1 MNNDT
6 QPAVSVIVPVYNVER
21 YIRNCL
27 DSLLN
32 QSFRNWE
39 AILVDDGSPDRSGA
53 ICEEYAARDSR
64 FKVVHKK
71 NGGMSSA
78 RNLAMNYV
86 QGESV
91 FYLDSDDYLHP
102 ATLQHLVD
110 LAVGNDAGI
119 VQCNF
124 IRGSATSF
132 PDIEMPE
139 VLSIY
144 DNHSVFTQFAAKIIP
159 CGKLYRRDVIGD
171 IRFPEGIINE
181 DDFTTWKYYYNA
193 AKTVVTNMPLY
204 YYTVNPNSIM
214 ANQQRNPNLNYF
226 NAYRERIE
234 FFHNSGEKD
243 LEAISRVQ
251 WMKSLVMLYSNK
263 QLTDKER
270 REVKSLF
277 KENYRSP
284 SLKAIRIPAKLRIVF
299 GVFAV
304 IPMVASKLVKRL
316 YKAGV

>member
-1 MNNDT
+1 MISGKS
-6 QPAVSVIVPVYNVER
+6 PIVSVIVPVYNVER

-32 QSFRNWE
+32 QTFHNWE
-39 AILVDDGSPDRSGA
+39 AILVDDGSPDRSGT
-53 ICEEYAARDSR
+53 ICDEYAACDSR
-64 FKVVHKK
+64 FKVLHKK
-71 NGGMSSA
+71 NGGQSSA

-86 QGESV
+86 QGEYM

-102 ATLQHLVD
+102 DTLQHLVD
-110 LAVGNDAGI
+110 LAIANNADI

-124 IRGSATSF
+124 IRGTDTSF
-132 PDIEMPE
+132 PSVEISE
-139 VLSIY
+139 VLNIY
-144 DNHSVFTQFAAKIIP
+144 DNHSAFTQFIAKIIP
-159 CGKLYRRDVIGD
+159 WGKLYKRDVIGD

-193 AKTVVTNMPLY
+193 AKIVVTNLPFY
-204 YYTVNPNSIM
+204 YYTVNPNSTM
-214 ANQQRNPNLNYF
+214 ANQQRKPNLNYF
-226 NAYRERIE
+226 NAYHERIE
-234 FFHNSGEKD
+234 FFHNSGEND
-243 LEAISRVQ
+243 LEAVSRGQ

-277 KENYRSP
+277 KENYHSP
-284 SLKAIRIPAKLRIVF
+284 SLKALRIPAKLRIVF
-299 GVFAV
+299 GIFSVT
-304 IPMVASKLVKRL
+304 PMLASQLVKRL

>member
-1 MNNDT
+1 MT
-6 QPAVSVIVPVYNVER
+6 SKKRPTVSVIVPVYKVER
-21 YIRNCL
+21 YIENCL
-27 DSLLN
+27 NSLIA
-32 QSFRNWE
+32 QTFQNWE

-53 ICEEYAARDSR
+53 ICEEYAARDCR
-64 FKVVHKK
+64 FKVFHKK
-71 NGGMSSA
+71 NGGQSSA

-86 QGESV
+86 QGGYV

-102 ATLQHLVD
+102 ETLRLLVD
-110 LAVGNDAGI
+110 LAIANDAGI

-124 IRGSATSF
+124 IRGSETSF
-132 PDIEMPE
+132 PSVEMSE
-139 VLSIY
+139 VLNIY
-144 DNHSVFTQFAAKIIP
+144 DNHSVFTQFVAKIIP
-159 CGKLYRRDVIGD
+159 CGKLYKRDVIGD

-193 AKTVVTNMPLY
+193 AKIVVSNLPFY
-204 YYTVNPNSIM
+204 YYTVNPNSTM
-214 ANQQRNPNLNYF
+214 ANQQRKPNLNYF
-226 NAYRERIE
+226 NAYRERIS
-234 FFHNSGEKD
+234 FFQKSGEKD

-277 KENYRSP
+277 KENYHSP
-284 SLKAIRIPAKLRIVF
+284 YLKAIKVPTNLRMVF
-299 GVFAV
+299 GVFSV
-304 IPMVASKLVKRL
+304 TPMFASKLVKRL